1 LRRYDEKIDK
11 TIIEILY
18 EDERELTFKKLEDRL
33 KPRLDTFSYETY
45 SNRLK
50 QLSKVPETVEDY
62 NSKEHSKYAIQPVL
76 NRRDEKGR
84 GGKVYYSL
92 TKPARIRRELNLP
105 ILNSETKAE
114 KAYRILSRSLAFEN
128 SPYRQLKDINEY
140 NTLLQKLGINE
151 NELQLVDGKPAEYHE
166 NLYKVTN
173 LIHQESGIKFSH
185 TEYLQGSENPGEWK
199 YHYQLPG
206 ISIKEFMANNNESE
220 KSKGLAYGHIDF
232 NNDDE
237 ANRYFKLLENK
248 RLIEKI
254 KSKYLIILNEDRYVF
269 VDSNNNKKDTDR
281 LKEFFRKCWLLHGSV
296 TVYLVQKW
304 KCIQGPTDE
313 ERVWYEHLW
322 GKDRSDQIINGYYE
336 IRTKFNKSKNVKS
349 EKEDIQKLLK
359 SQKIGLQ
366 RKFKSIKNT
375 YSDIIEDEYSYLAN
389 PLLNLV
395 YPQFFRN

>member
-11 TIIEILY
+11 TIVEILY
-18 EDERELTFKKLEDRL
+18 KAERELTFKELEDRL

-50 QLSKVPETVEDY
+50 QLSKLQETLEDY
-62 NSKEHSKYAIQPVL
+62 NSKEDSKYAIQPVL
-76 NRRDEKGR
+76 NRKDEKGR

-92 TKPARIRRELNLP
+92 TKTARIRCDLNLP
-105 ILNSETKAE
+105 ILNSETRIE

-128 SPYRQLKDINEY
+128 SPYRKLKDENEY
-140 NTLLQKLGINE
+140 QRFLQKLGINE
-151 NELQLVDGKPAEYHE
+151 NELRLDGKPGYNR

-185 TEYLQGSENPGEWK
+185 TEYLEGSENPGEWE

-206 ISIKEFMANNNESE
+206 ISIKELIANNNNESE
-220 KSKGLAYGHIDF
+220 KSKGLAYGHLNF

-237 ANRYFKLLENK
+237 VNEYFKLLKDK

-254 KSKYLIILNEDRYVF
+254 KSKYLITLNEEDRYVF
-269 VDSNNNKKDTDR
+269 VDSNNNNKNTDR

-322 GKDRSDQIINGYYE
+322 GKDRTEQIINGYYE

-349 EKEDIQKLLK
+349 EKVSIQKLLK

-366 RKFKSIKNT
+366 RKFTSINNT
-375 YSDIIEDEYSYLAN
+375 YPDIIQDYSYLAN
-389 PLLNLV
+389 PLLNSV
-395 YPQFFRN
+395 YPEFFRN